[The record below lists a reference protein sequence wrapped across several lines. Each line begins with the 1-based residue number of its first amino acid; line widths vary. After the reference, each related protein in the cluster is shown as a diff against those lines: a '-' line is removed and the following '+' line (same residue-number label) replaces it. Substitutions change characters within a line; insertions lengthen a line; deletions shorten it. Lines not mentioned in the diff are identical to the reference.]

1 MHRLHAQHA
10 LRDGAGAVNARHVR
24 RYCASPTTA
33 RAQTELRNRHW
44 ASGYIPLLRG
54 ELNTARFPESRPSPA
69 DWSAPTPGLLQAV
82 LDGLRKL

>member
-10 LRDGAGAVNARHVR
+10 VRDGAEAVNARHVR
-24 RYCASPTTA
+24 RYCASPTAA

-44 ASGYIPLLRG
+44 TSGYVPLLAG
-54 ELNTARFPESRPSPA
+54 ELRTAHPPENRPAHA
-69 DWSAPTPGLLQAV
+69 DWSAPTPDLLQAV